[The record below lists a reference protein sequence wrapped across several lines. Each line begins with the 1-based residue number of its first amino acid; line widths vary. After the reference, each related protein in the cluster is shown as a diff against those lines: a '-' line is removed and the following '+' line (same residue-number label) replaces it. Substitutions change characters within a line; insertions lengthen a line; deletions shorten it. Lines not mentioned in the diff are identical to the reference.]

1 MESIKRVTEF
11 SSLMRALSCD
21 EAMLKKSKC
30 NNSSLDGEGERSVK
44 KRKCLYHPALLCPSS
59 EEPCIFTEKK

>member
-1 MESIKRVTEF
+1 
-11 SSLMRALSCD
+11 MRALSCD
-21 EAMLKKSKC
+21 EAMLKKAKC
-30 NNSSLDGEGERSVK
+30 NNSSLDGEGDRSVK